1 MNKMLLTALTAAAV
15 VIALAAG
22 WDAIYYHVDKA
33 PYVAGYV
40 ISNAV
45 SLAHGPPDEAARLQ
59 MVDELKEHAVYKKFK
74 AMYPDSEEAW
84 GLHDFPFGL
93 IRQADGHGN
102 TLALQ
107 IAKGLEVEDPRHLE
121 SGLDWECG
129 SDGRTLSEDWSVPDV
144 VLGFLDGDCEVY
156 TISVICSGSG
166 RGNDG
171 AHGTSGV
178 TDFLDSYDCLEHPM
192 RPEESDGL

>member
-1 MNKMLLTALTAAAV
+1 MLLAALTAAAAGV
-15 VIALAAG
+15 TLAVG
-22 WDAIYYHVDKA
+22 WDAIHYHVDKA

-40 ISNAV
+40 VSNAV
-45 SLAHGPPDEAARLQ
+45 SLAHGPPDEAARLR

-74 AMYPDSEEAW
+74 ATYPDSEEAW

-102 TLALQ
+102 TLVLQ
-107 IAKGLEVEDPRHLE
+107 IAKGLEVEDPSLLE

-129 SDGRTLSEDWSVPDV
+129 SDGRMLSGDWSVLDV

-156 TISVICSGSG
+156 TISVTCAGSG
-166 RGNDG
+166 RENDR

-178 TDFLDSYDCLEHPM
+178 ADFLDSSDCLEYPM
-192 RPEESDGL
+192 RPEAASGPGI